1 MRFVRAIQTFGLA
14 LAGACSAKAPC
25 AYVEPARSAVAPLT
39 CAALACPLGSRPSA
53 TGRCACDSGLFPL
66 LGGCVSQDV
75 GAGVCA
81 PAARFRAGACD
92 VRACA
97 AEQAIDLE
105 TGACLPQASVDAASR
120 VHLEPGEHARC
131 HDPAAT
137 LAVSGSAYCVPGLA
151 QALGAEMRCAA
162 GEVLDE
168 IDGRCVRIV
177 RPDRTSYRVDVAN
190 WARVVLG
197 TDGGRGSQRLCNALQ
212 LAGGDAA
219 YAARVEVAVELVM
232 PDNDVASAAVSVT
245 PTFGNNP
252 RGLAVTRVRGA
263 VARLVEPLRSIGGSA
278 EATAVSLHFAC
289 DLPSI
294 ASAEAAGA
302 QLPDGGGAAGL

>member
-1 MRFVRAIQTFGLA
+1 M
-14 LAGACSAKAPC
+14 
-25 AYVEPARSAVAPLT
+25 T

-81 PAARFRAGACD
+81 PAAHLRAGACD
-92 VRACA
+92 VRGCA

-105 TGACLPQASVDAASR
+105 TGACVPQASVDAASR

-131 HDPAAT
+131 HDPAST
-137 LAVSGSAYCVPGLA
+137 LAVLGSAYCVPRLA
-151 QALGAEMRCAA
+151 FLLGAGARCAA

-177 RPDRTSYRVDVAN
+177 RPDRASYRVDVAN
-190 WARVVLG
+190 WARLVLG
-197 TDGGRGSQRLCNALQ
+197 TDGGRGSPRLCSAVQ

-232 PDNDVASAAVSVT
+232 PDNDVASAAVSIT
-245 PTFGNNP
+245 PTFANNP
-252 RGLAVTRVRGA
+252 RGLGVTSVRGA
-263 VARLVEPLRSIGGSA
+263 IARLVEPLRSIGGSA
-278 EATAVSLHFAC
+278 EATVVSLRFAC
-289 DLPSI
+289 DLPAI
-294 ASAEAAGA
+294 DGAEASGTR
-302 QLPDGGGAAGL
+302 LPDGRGAAGL